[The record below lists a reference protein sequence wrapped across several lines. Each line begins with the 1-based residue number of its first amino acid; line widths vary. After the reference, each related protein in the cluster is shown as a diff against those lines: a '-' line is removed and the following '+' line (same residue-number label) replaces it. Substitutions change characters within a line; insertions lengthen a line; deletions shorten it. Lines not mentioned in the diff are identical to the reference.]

1 MAIEARKLA
10 FMQEFLKL
18 QNEDLLSRLERLLNS
33 QNKNKEISSSSNPMS
48 DSDLNERIEQSLE
61 DSKNGKLT
69 SLTELLSDIEK
80 WD

>member
-33 QNKNKEISSSSNPMS
+33 QNKNREISSSSNPMS
-48 DSDLNERIEQSLE
+48 DSELNERIEKSLE

-69 SLTELLSDIEK
+69 SLSELLSEIQK

>member
-69 SLTELLSDIEK
+69 SLTELLSEIEK